1 MVLLQVLA
9 IPAGIILVMMIMG
22 CIFPEKYYD
31 IFCSCVLFT
40 FLIGG
45 MLFALY
51 IMIFEPEEVHD
62 VNEILRTMPKR

>member
-9 IPAGIILVMMIMG
+9 IPAGIILVRMIRG
-22 CIFPEKYYD
+22 CILPEKYYD

-51 IMIFEPEEVHD
+51 MMIFEPEEVHD

>member
-9 IPAGIILVMMIMG
+9 IPAGLILVMMIMG
-22 CIFPEKYYD
+22 CILPDEYYD
-31 IFCSCVLFT
+31 TFCGCVLFT
-40 FLIGG
+40 FIIGG

-51 IMIFEPEEVHD
+51 MMIFEPEQVHD

>member
-9 IPAGIILVMMIMG
+9 IPAGLILVMMIMG
-22 CIFPEKYYD
+22 CILPDEYYD
-31 IFCSCVLFT
+31 TFCGYVLFT

-51 IMIFEPEEVHD
+51 MMIFEPEEVHD